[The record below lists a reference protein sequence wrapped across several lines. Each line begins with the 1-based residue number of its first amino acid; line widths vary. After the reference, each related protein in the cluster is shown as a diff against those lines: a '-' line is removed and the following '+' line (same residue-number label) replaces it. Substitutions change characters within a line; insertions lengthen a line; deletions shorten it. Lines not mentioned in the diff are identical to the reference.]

1 MFCILLMT
9 AAITVSAQQKD
20 EISIRKLM
28 DDQTKAWNA
37 GDLEGFMKG
46 YWKSDSLMFIGS
58 SGVTYG
64 WEATLNNY
72 RKNYPDTA
80 TMGILTFDILLI
92 KPLSNIFCHVVGKW
106 HLKRSIGDASGHYT
120 LLFRKI
126 KGEWVIVADHSS

>member
-92 KPLSNIFCHVVGKW
+92 KPLSNIFCHAVGLAVSYVVFGKV
-106 HLKRSIGDASGHYT
+106 LQRNFLQVS
-120 LLFRKI
+120 
-126 KGEWVIVADHSS
+126 

>member
-1 MFCILLMT
+1 MT

-80 TMGILTFDILLI
+80 TMGKLTFDILLI
-92 KPLSNIFCHVVGKW
+92 KSLSNIFCHVVGKW